1 MKLRGRGELLL
12 SSVRKMTKQCRMEM
26 YFPLSPWKNFC
37 RNSGSS
43 SLPSTRERTLFE
55 AKHIPQQIEEL
66 ETRAKAPDIWDDQ
79 KAANMLFQKLKGLKR
94 QWEPVAELYQEVAV
108 LLELAEESTEA
119 DEESLQTEYAKLEK
133 QWETAETQLYLS
145 GEFDAGNCY
154 LTVSGGAGGTEA
166 QDWASMLVRMYLR
179 YCERQ
184 EWQTEIVEKTDGQEA
199 GIKSATMYVQGEMA
213 YGLLKCER
221 GTHRLVR
228 LSPFNAKNLRQ
239 TSFALVEVLPEITET
254 DEVAIEEKDLR
265 IDTYRSSGAGGQHVN
280 KTDSAVRITHIP
292 SGIVVACQNDRS
304 QQRNRQQAMNMLR
317 AKLLEQKREEE
328 AKEKKSLTRAT
339 KSADFGQQIRSYV
352 LHPYQMVKD
361 LRTDTETSDTEGV
374 LDGDLQQFIDA
385 ELKREA
391 SQG

>member
-1 MKLRGRGELLL
+1 MQEPVKYSTIE
-12 SSVRKMTKQCRMEM
+12 T
-26 YFPLSPWKNFC
+26 YFSLSPWKNFC

-43 SLPSTRERTLFE
+43 NLPSTRERTLFE
-55 AKHIPQQIEEL
+55 ARGIPQQIEEL
-66 ETRAKAPDIWDDQ
+66 EARAKDPAIWDDQ
-79 KAANMLFQKLKGLKR
+79 KKANLLFQKLKALKK
-94 QWEPVAELYQEVAV
+94 QWEPVATLSESAET
-108 LLELAEESTEA
+108 LLELTEQSEEK
-119 DEESLQTEYAKLEK
+119 DMESLGAEYVKLAK
-133 QWETAETQLYLS
+133 QWETVETQIYLS

-154 LTVSGGAGGTEA
+154 LTISGGAGGTEA
-166 QDWASMLVRMYLR
+166 QDWAAMLVRMYLR

-184 EWQTEIVEKTDGQEA
+184 QWQSEVVEKTDGQEA
-199 GIKSATMYVQGEMA
+199 GVKSATIYVQGEMA

-254 DEVAIEEKDLR
+254 DEVEIEEKDLR

-292 SGIVVACQNDRS
+292 TNIVVACQNDRS

-317 AKLLEQKREEE
+317 AKLLARKREEE
-328 AKEKKSLTRAT
+328 EKEKKHLKGATR
-339 KSADFGQQIRSYV
+339 SADFGQQIRSYV

-361 LRTDTETSDTEGV
+361 LRTDVETSDTEGV
-374 LDGDLQQFIDA
+374 LDGDLQEFIDA
-385 ELKREA
+385 ELRREA
-391 SQG
+391 SQR